1 MITDPQ
7 NPQHWI
13 LLAQERLE
21 KVDALFERFGSSYSG
36 VELLQ
41 EAVERF
47 LKGYLV
53 AKGWHLIKTHN
64 LSELVAE
71 AAGYDADFKRFLD
84 FAASLT
90 QQFWEQHYPGG
101 DLTEVGSDYT
111 DLRQQ
116 AGELVALILASVSV

>member
-21 KVDALFERFGSSYSG
+21 KADALFERFGSSYSG

-53 AKGWHLIKTHN
+53 SKGWRLIRTHN
-64 LSELVAE
+64 LPELVAE
-71 AAGYDADFKRFLD
+71 AADYNADFKRFLD
-84 FAASLT
+84 FAASQT
-90 QQFWEQHYPGG
+90 KQFWEQHYPGG
-101 DLTEVGSDYT
+101 DLTEVGSDYS

-116 AGELVALILASVSV
+116 AGELAALILASVSV

>member
-21 KVDALFERFGSSYSG
+21 KADALFERFGSSYSG

-53 AKGWHLIKTHN
+53 SKGWRLIKTHN
-64 LSELVAE
+64 LPELVAE
-71 AAGYDADFKRFLD
+71 AASYDADFKRFLD

-111 DLRQQ
+111 YVRQQ
-116 AGELVALILASVSV
+116 AGELFALILATVSV

>member
-21 KVDALFERFGSSYSG
+21 KADALFERFGSSYSG

-53 AKGWHLIKTHN
+53 SKGWRLIKTHN
-64 LSELVAE
+64 LPELVAE
-71 AAGYDADFKRFLD
+71 AASYDADFKRFLD

-111 DLRQQ
+111 YVRQP
-116 AGELVALILASVSV
+116 AGELFALILATVSV

>member
-7 NPQHWI
+7 NPRHWL

-21 KVDALFERFGSSYSG
+21 KADALFEQFGSSYSG

-53 AKGWHLIKTHN
+53 AKGWRLVRTHN
-64 LSELVAE
+64 LPELVAE
-71 AAGYDADFKRFLD
+71 AAGYDGDFKRFLD

-116 AGELVALILASVSV
+116 AGELVALVLASVS

>member
-53 AKGWHLIKTHN
+53 AKGWRLIKN
-64 LSELVAE
+64 PQ
-71 AAGYDADFKRFLD
+71 
-84 FAASLT
+84 SLGV
-90 QQFWEQHYPGG
+90 GG
-101 DLTEVGSDYT
+101 GSSR
-111 DLRQQ
+111 L
-116 AGELVALILASVSV
+116 